1 MKKNSIFSQRG
12 FTPIELLFVILVIGL
27 LVLVS
32 IAFLNSSRLKARD
45 AKRLVDIRRIQTGLT
60 FYHLDTSSYPSYEEP
75 IVLGTPQTV
84 KLCDSGFVAQ
94 GVLCE
99 KEYMSAVPQDPS
111 SGGRYVYQGSADGFV
126 IMFETEGVTELGKE
140 GRYYAHSEVVDGD
153 SSLK

>member
-1 MKKNSIFSQRG
+1 MKKNTIFSQKG
-12 FTPIELLFVILVIGL
+12 FTPIELLFVILVIGV

-60 FYHLDTSSYPSYEEP
+60 FYNLDTSSYPSYQES

-84 KLCDSGFVAQ
+84 KLCDVGFVAQ
-94 GVLCE
+94 SVICE
-99 KEYMSAVPQDPS
+99 KEYMSAVPKDPS
-111 SGGRYVYQGSADGFV
+111 SGRRYLYQGGTEGFV

-140 GRYYAHSEVVDGD
+140 GSYYAHSETVDTD
-153 SSLK
+153 PSLK